1 MCADRPRGNVR
12 KKGGSDLR
20 TEFERDYHRIISSAS
35 FRRLQDKT
43 QVFPLEQNDFI
54 RTRLTHSLEVAS
66 FARSIGQNLG
76 NKIISEKLDPDFTQ
90 QMKEDIGS
98 VLECAGLLHDIGNP
112 PFGHFGESAIQDWF
126 KENLPKMEYNGVP
139 LTEFLTEQMVQDF
152 YHFEGNTQALRVVT
166 KLHFMVDDNG
176 MNLTKALL
184 ATIMKYP
191 GSSLDIA
198 DKKTNKNIARKKMG
212 YFYADRETFHM
223 VQEACGT
230 NGARHPLCFALEAA
244 DDIAY
249 RTADIEDAIKKKCL
263 SFHTLIGELRAAC
276 DAEKIEDF
284 IADSMADCVK
294 KNAVNITL
302 KTETYEAETLKGKTQ
317 GNEGSKKIST
327 FENLI
332 DKLENYYARA
342 LEMEYESPELYAVQN
357 WIVRVQ
363 GVMLTCATDS
373 FVKHYDEIMAGTYE
387 KELLADTEGEA
398 LMNALGDIAYRHA
411 FISEPILK
419 LEVAANAIFSYLLGG
434 LTKALLYYDTDAWDA
449 KSTAVDQKMV
459 GLISS
464 SFMRTY
470 KIYSEGRPE
479 NEKLYLRFLLATD
492 YVSGM
497 TDSYAKRLY
506 QELRGID

>member
-1 MCADRPRGNVR
+1 MNWTQLMCEERPRGNVR
-12 KKGGSDLR
+12 KKTGSDLR

-66 FARSIGQNLG
+66 FARSIGQNIG
-76 NKIISEKLDPDFTQ
+76 NKILSEKLDADFTQ
-90 QMKEDIGS
+90 QTKDDICS

-126 KENLPKMEYNGVP
+126 KENLPRMEYDGKP
-139 LTEFLTEQMVQDF
+139 LTEILSEQMLQDF
-152 YHFEGNTQALRVVT
+152 YHFEGNTQALRVVS

-191 GSSLDIA
+191 GSSLDISY
-198 DKKTNKNIARKKMG
+198 DKKDANRDVSRKKMG
-212 YFYADRETFHM
+212 YFYADRDTFRM
-223 VQEACGT
+223 VQDSCGT
-230 NGARHPLCFALEAA
+230 NGHRHPLCFALEAA

-249 RTADIEDAIKKKCL
+249 RTADIEDAIKKRCISL
-263 SFHTLIGELRAAC
+263 HTLIGELKAAC
-276 DAEKIEDF
+276 DAQKIKQFVDK
-284 IADSMADCVK
+284 D
-294 KNAVNITL
+294 
-302 KTETYEAETLKGKTQ
+302 
-317 GNEGSKKIST
+317 GNSLET

-332 DKLENYYARA
+332 KKLEGYYARA

-357 WIVRVQ
+357 WVVRVQ
-363 GVMLTCATDS
+363 GVMLACATDS
-373 FVKHYDEIMAGTYE
+373 FVGHYDEIMAGTY
-387 KELLADTEGEA
+387 KHELLSGTDGEPI
-398 LMNALGDIAYRHA
+398 MDALGDIAYRYA
-411 FISEPILK
+411 FVSEPILK
-419 LEVAANAIFSYLLGG
+419 LEVAADAIFSFLLGS
-434 LTKALLYYDTDAWDA
+434 LTKALMYYDTPLWKEKA
-449 KSTAVDQKMV
+449 TAVDCKMV

-470 KIYSEGRPE
+470 KIYSEGCPE
-479 NEKLYLRFLLATD
+479 NEKLYLRLLLATD

-506 QELRGID
+506 QQLRGID

>member
-1 MCADRPRGNVR
+1 MNWTQLMCEERPRGNVR
-12 KKGGSDLR
+12 KKTGSDLR

-66 FARSIGQNLG
+66 FARSIGQNIG
-76 NKIISEKLDPDFTQ
+76 NRILSDGLDAEFTQ
-90 QMKEDIGS
+90 QTKDDICS

-126 KENLPKMEYNGVP
+126 KANLPKMEYDGKPITDV
-139 LTEFLTEQMVQDF
+139 LSEQMLQDF
-152 YHFEGNTQALRVVT
+152 YHFEGNTQALRVVS

-191 GSSLDIA
+191 GSSLDIHY
-198 DKKTNKNIARKKMG
+198 DKKDPNRDVSRKKMG
-212 YFYADRETFHM
+212 YFYADREIFQM

-249 RTADIEDAIKKKCL
+249 RTADIEDAIKKKCISL
-263 SFHTLIGELRAAC
+263 HTLIGELKAAC
-276 DAEKIEDF
+276 DAQKIKQFMDKDGISLEPF
-284 IADSMADCVK
+284 
-294 KNAVNITL
+294 
-302 KTETYEAETLKGKTQ
+302 
-317 GNEGSKKIST
+317 EG
-327 FENLI
+327 LI
-332 DKLENYYARA
+332 KKLEGYYARA

-357 WIVRVQ
+357 WVVRVQ
-363 GVMLTCATDS
+363 GVMLSCVTDS
-373 FVKHYDEIMAGTYE
+373 FVKHYDEIMAGTYK
-387 KELLADTEGEA
+387 KELLADTDSEPIME
-398 LMNALGDIAYRHA
+398 ALGDIAYRYA
-411 FISEPILK
+411 FVSEPILK
-419 LEVAANAIFSYLLGG
+419 LEVAADAIFSFLLES
-434 LTKALLYYDTDAWDA
+434 LTKALTYYDTPLWKERA
-449 KSTAVDQKMV
+449 TAVDQKLV

-470 KIYSEGRPE
+470 KIYSEGCPK
-479 NEKLYLRFLLATD
+479 NEKLYLRYLLATD

-506 QELRGID
+506 QQLRGID

>member
-1 MCADRPRGNVR
+1 MNWTQLMCEERPRGNVR
-12 KKGGSDLR
+12 KKSGSDLR

-43 QVFPLEQNDFI
+43 QVFPLEQNDFV

-66 FARSIGQNLG
+66 FARSIGQNIG
-76 NKIISEKLDPDFTQ
+76 NKILSEGLDADFTQ
-90 QMKEDIGS
+90 QTKEDICS

-126 KENLPKMEYNGVP
+126 KENLPKMEYNGRAV
-139 LTEFLTEQMVQDF
+139 TDIFSEQMIKDF
-152 YHFEGNTQALRVVT
+152 YHFEGNTQAVRVVS

-191 GSSLDIA
+191 VSSLDIHY
-198 DKKTNKNIARKKMG
+198 DKKDPERDVSRKKMG
-212 YFYADRETFHM
+212 HFYADRDVFNM

-230 NGARHPLCFALEAA
+230 NGKRHPLCFALEAA

-249 RTADIEDAIKKKCL
+249 RTADIEDAIKKKCIN
-263 SFHTLIGELRAAC
+263 FHTFLGELKASL
-276 DAEKIEDF
+276 DAQKIKQF
-284 IADSMADCVK
+284 AF
-294 KNAVNITL
+294 KNENYL
-302 KTETYEAETLKGKTQ
+302 D
-317 GNEGSKKIST
+317 T

-332 DKLENYYARA
+332 ARLENYYARA

-363 GVMLTCATDS
+363 GVMLSNATDS
-373 FVKHYDEIMAGTYE
+373 FIKHYDEIMEGTYK
-387 KELLADTEGEA
+387 KELLADTEGEP
-398 LMNALGDIAYRHA
+398 LMDALGDIAYRYA
-411 FISEPILK
+411 FVSEPILK
-419 LEVAANAIFSYLLGG
+419 LEVAADAIFSFLLGG
-434 LTKALLYYDTDAWDA
+434 FTHALTYYDTPLWEERA
-449 KSTAVDQKMV
+449 TAVDRKLV

-464 SFMRTY
+464 NFMRTY
-470 KIYSEGRPE
+470 KIYSDGCAEG
-479 NEKLYLRFLLATD
+479 EKLYLRFLLATD

-506 QELRGID
+506 QQLRGID